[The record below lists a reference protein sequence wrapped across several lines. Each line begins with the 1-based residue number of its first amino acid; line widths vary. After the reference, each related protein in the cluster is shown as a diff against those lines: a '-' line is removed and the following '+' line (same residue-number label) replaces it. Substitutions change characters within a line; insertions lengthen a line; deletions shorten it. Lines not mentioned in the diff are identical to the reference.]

1 MPAESPSADLL
12 EQRVNAG
19 GGGGGGGDMVD
30 QRVLA
35 LKQTSKYVRAA
46 LPAAAVLG
54 FPVAAFVD
62 VELLAG
68 DAVLAALEPAGL
80 VAVVGHAC
88 EEERALAWKKRSESS
103 RSLQEESQVARVPS
117 LEQRVR
123 IQDCLESP
131 GGTEA

>member
-19 GGGGGGGDMVD
+19 GGGEEGGRRGGRYGGS
-30 QRVLA
+30 QTPRV
-35 LKQTSKYVRAA
+35 KTTSKYVRAA

-62 VELLAG
+62 VELLPG

-80 VAVVGHAC
+80 VVVVGHA
-88 EEERALAWKKRSESS
+88 WKKR
-103 RSLQEESQVARVPS
+103 AR
-117 LEQRVR
+117 
-123 IQDCLESP
+123 
-131 GGTEA
+131 

>member
-19 GGGGGGGDMVD
+19 GGGGGGREGVVDMVD
-30 QRVLA
+30 QRCPRA
-35 LKQTSKYVRAA
+35 KTTSKYVRAA

-62 VELLAG
+62 VELLPG

-80 VAVVGHAC
+80 VVVVGHAWK
-88 EEERALAWKKRSESS
+88 ERAR
-103 RSLQEESQVARVPS
+103 
-117 LEQRVR
+117 
-123 IQDCLESP
+123 
-131 GGTEA
+131 